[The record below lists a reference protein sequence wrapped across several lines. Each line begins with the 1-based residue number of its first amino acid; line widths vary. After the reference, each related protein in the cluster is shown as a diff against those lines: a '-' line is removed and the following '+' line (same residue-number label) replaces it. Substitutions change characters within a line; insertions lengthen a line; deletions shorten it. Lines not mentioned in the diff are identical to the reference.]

1 MAFKRSVFLFLLV
14 VSSTF
19 LGVEIARGQVYSLQ
33 TNVLGW
39 GTTNMNLEFGLKFS
53 HRWTFHFPLQYNPFS
68 FGDARLRNLS
78 ASPGVRYWIRESY
91 GRSYF
96 LGIHGV
102 STMYNVGGV
111 FGDKYRYEGYG
122 FGGGLSLGY
131 NRPLSPHWNL
141 EFEAGLGVL
150 WTHYDKYVCKACGQ
164 KVATFKGVRL
174 IPTKLA
180 VNIVYLF

>member
-19 LGVEIARGQVYSLQ
+19 LGVETARGQVYSLQ

-78 ASPGVRYWIRESY
+78 ASPGVR
-91 GRSYF
+91 
-96 LGIHGV
+96 
-102 STMYNVGGV
+102 TMYNVGGV

-164 KVATFKGVRL
+164 KVATFKGARL

>member
-91 GRSYF
+91 GR
-96 LGIHGV
+96 
-102 STMYNVGGV
+102 
-111 FGDKYRYEGYG
+111 
-122 FGGGLSLGY
+122 
-131 NRPLSPHWNL
+131 L
-141 EFEAGLGVL
+141 EFTE
-150 WTHYDKYVCKACGQ
+150 
-164 KVATFKGVRL
+164 
-174 IPTKLA
+174 
-180 VNIVYLF
+180 

>member
-68 FGDARLRNLS
+68 LRCEASQFVCFSRS
-78 ASPGVRYWIRESY
+78 ALLDP
-91 GRSYF
+91 
-96 LGIHGV
+96 
-102 STMYNVGGV
+102 
-111 FGDKYRYEGYG
+111 
-122 FGGGLSLGY
+122 
-131 NRPLSPHWNL
+131 
-141 EFEAGLGVL
+141 
-150 WTHYDKYVCKACGQ
+150 
-164 KVATFKGVRL
+164 
-174 IPTKLA
+174 
-180 VNIVYLF
+180 

>member
-14 VSSTF
+14 VSSMF

-78 ASPGVRYWIRESY
+78 ASPGVRYWIVN
-91 GRSYF
+91 
-96 LGIHGV
+96 LMGV
-102 STMYNVGGV
+102 LIS
-111 FGDKYRYEGYG
+111 
-122 FGGGLSLGY
+122 
-131 NRPLSPHWNL
+131 L
-141 EFEAGLGVL
+141 EFTE
-150 WTHYDKYVCKACGQ
+150 
-164 KVATFKGVRL
+164 
-174 IPTKLA
+174 
-180 VNIVYLF
+180 

>member
-14 VSSTF
+14 VSSAF
-19 LGVEIARGQVYSLQ
+19 LGAEIARGQVYSLQ

-111 FGDKYRYEGYG
+111 
-122 FGGGLSLGY
+122 
-131 NRPLSPHWNL
+131 
-141 EFEAGLGVL
+141 
-150 WTHYDKYVCKACGQ
+150 
-164 KVATFKGVRL
+164 
-174 IPTKLA
+174 LA
-180 VNIVYLF
+180 INIVTKATVLEADFLWGTIVLFLLIGI

>member
-1 MAFKRSVFLFLLV
+1 MAFKRFVFLFLLV
-14 VSSTF
+14 VSSMF
-19 LGVEIARGQVYSLQ
+19 LRVEIACGQVYSLQ

-78 ASPGVRYWIRESY
+78 ASPGIRYWVREAY

-96 LGIHGV
+96 FGIQGV
-102 STMYNVGGV
+102 GAMYNVGGV
-111 FGDKYRYEGYG
+111 FGGKYRYEGYG

-150 WTHYDKYVCKACGQ
+150 WTHNDKYVCKTCGQ
-164 KVATFKGVRL
+164 KVATLEGVRL
-174 IPTKLA
+174 VPTKLA